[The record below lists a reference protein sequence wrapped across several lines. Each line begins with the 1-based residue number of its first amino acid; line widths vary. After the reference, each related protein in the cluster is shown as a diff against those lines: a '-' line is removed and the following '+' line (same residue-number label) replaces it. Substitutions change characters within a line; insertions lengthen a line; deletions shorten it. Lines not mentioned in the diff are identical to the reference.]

1 MGLQIKINSKIK
13 AKKKNYNRN
22 IVKAFFTSVTLF
34 DVLSV
39 FQGLVEV
46 EHQYK

>member
-1 MGLQIKINSKIK
+1 VGLQVKINSKIK
-13 AKKKNYNRN
+13 AKKNYYRN